1 MFRSLDH
8 LILMTRDLSSAS
20 SDYSKVFGCKPVWR
34 GVHDDLGTENAIFSF
49 KNTYLEILAPKKKGG
64 GADFVTSIIDSDGE
78 GLSGL
83 AFETSD
89 IGRLKRELLEKEVS
103 TKQIVLGNGFDPH
116 QEKSRS
122 WRNLFFSR
130 RLTRGLFLSAIE
142 HESGELPKSKVNRS
156 QIDRL
161 DHVVINTNDPDGFI
175 SLYRDKF
182 GIKLSLDQTVE
193 KWGGRMLFFRLN
205 KTTIEVIGKIDKETE
220 PRDSFWGLAWSV
232 NDLNAVHQR
241 LADDGVEL
249 TDIKEGRKPRTIVC
263 TVKSH
268 TLGVPTLLIQ
278 HLDR

>member
-1 MFRSLDH
+1 MPGAATSEPEESPEACRARALTEEYAETKTSDDAVFAELWERASKSRSDAVRQDRLTASNWRRGAHDR
-8 LILMTRDLSSAS
+8 LAAVELEDTR
-20 SDYSKVFGCKPVWR
+20 VCQTR
-34 GVHDDLGTENAIFSF
+34 
-49 KNTYLEILAPKKKGG
+49 
-64 GADFVTSIIDSDGE
+64 
-78 GLSGL
+78 LSGRTV
-83 AFETSD
+83 AFGTAAGIVVLVD
-89 IGRLKRELLEKEVS
+89 LEAG
-103 TKQIVLGNGFDPH
+103 TVLDGFDAH
-116 QEKSRS
+116 TDKSRS

-130 RLTRGLFLSAIE
+130 RLTRSLFLFAIE
-142 HESGELPKSKVNRS
+142 HESGELPKPKVNRS

-220 PRDSFWGLAWSV
+220 PKDSFWGLAWSV
-232 NDLNAVHQR
+232 NDLNAVYQR

-249 TDIKEGRKPRTIVC
+249 TDIREGRKPRTIVC